1 MKNLKMRK
9 IFAYGI
15 VLFAILF
22 VVSSCTKDEEIAA
35 DYVGTWVTTTTI
47 DDDMDAK
54 VTMTFTTNSFIN
66 LFQVQD
72 VTTNNWVDYFA
83 TKGSISVTNQM
94 ITGTTTEIGLAI
106 DLLTGEPTGT
116 MTYYKAGTPYFDLYM
131 EDSDLSFKGEYSVSG
146 NTMTLKTDDNKDG
159 DFLDEGETMTLT
171 KQE

>member
-15 VLFAILF
+15 VFFAILF